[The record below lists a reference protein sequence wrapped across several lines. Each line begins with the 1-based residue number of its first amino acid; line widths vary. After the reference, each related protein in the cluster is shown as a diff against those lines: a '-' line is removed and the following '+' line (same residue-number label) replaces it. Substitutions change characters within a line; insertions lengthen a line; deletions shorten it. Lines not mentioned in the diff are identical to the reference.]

1 MPLAGTP
8 RKLETPG
15 KRLVREKRD
24 GKSAAGPPAGKFGET
39 ASVAGSASAAVRPFE
54 VKWTGK
60 LCDLSRHG
68 GETGVKG

>member
-1 MPLAGTP
+1 MTGRAAG
-8 RKLETPG
+8 RDAAKSRDAG
-15 KRLVREKRD
+15 KTSRAGKVRREKRRRPGNS
-24 GKSAAGPPAGKFGET
+24 GKPRVLPA
-39 ASVAGSASAAVRPFE
+39 RPFE